1 MSSHKNYQYPNYRSV
16 CQEVGRPLDRGEEM
30 LDRLTLHA
38 HFLRMLIETSLHRL
52 DHVLMLHRAMRRSGP
67 VLHCDLSD
75 IWNIWV

>member
-1 MSSHKNYQYPNYRSV
+1 
-16 CQEVGRPLDRGEEM
+16 M

-67 VLHCDLSD
+67 VLHCDLSGHLEHTVGLVVPQ
-75 IWNIWV
+75 ILAVLFTQ